1 MTSVGRLNIDVVA
14 RTGQFA
20 AEMKRVRGMMRDTA
34 RAGSIGGRIGGF
46 GGGGFGIAG
55 GLMGLS
61 GPMIAISGAI
71 AALGTVIKA
80 QQASREQGRSN
91 LDEVIQMQLSPQQ
104 QAATMAA
111 ARVMRADGT
120 SKDVTSMTSAFKDR
134 DNRLELMK
142 AGLGGAEIDRL
153 NAMDLGS
160 RLEEMRRLAISGR
173 GGAIA
178 GALGGEA
185 GADFLQLRGV
195 GEGLLAKAVETGLR
209 SGLDA
214 LRMEAG
220 IEARRQEKA
229 AARDPNA
236 GTGETWANWAKDSLQ
251 SFFRGESAGG
261 IGAMTPIGMLS
272 NALGRLMG
280 DETAPPP
287 DQQGLLARLYDALFG
302 VNQQQL
308 EQLRRLPSADI

>member
-34 RAGSIGGRIGGF
+34 RAGSIGGRIGGI
-46 GGGGFGIAG
+46 GGGGFGMAG
-55 GLMGLS
+55 GVMGLS

-80 QQASREQGRSN
+80 QQTSREQARNN
-91 LDEVIQMQLSPQQ
+91 LDEIIQMQLSPQQ

-120 SKDVTSMTSAFKDR
+120 SKDVTSMTSAFRDR
-134 DNRLELMK
+134 DNRIELMK
-142 AGLGGAEIDRL
+142 AGLGGAELDRM

-195 GEGLLAKAVETGLR
+195 GEGLLAKAVETGMR

-229 AARDPNA
+229 ASRDPNA
-236 GTGETWANWAKDSLQ
+236 GTGESWANSAKDSLQ
-251 SFFRGESAGG
+251 RFFAGENAGG
-261 IGAMTPIGMLS
+261 IGALSLIGMIS
-272 NALGRLMG
+272 NWLRGRMEGEEAVL
-280 DETAPPP
+280 
-287 DQQGLLARLYDALFG
+287 R
-302 VNQQQL
+302 VNQAQL
-308 EQLRRLPSADI
+308 EHLRRLPSAEI